1 MATRSKTKTQ
11 ARQASA
17 DKRPKAI
24 AKYVRISPR
33 KVKIVIDLIR
43 GKNVD
48 EAAAILTYTPK
59 AASPVVLK
67 VLNSAIANAVNNQEL
82 DRKELYVAEVYA
94 NPGPTLK
101 RYVARS
107 RGSASPMLKRT
118 SHISVVLDQKKAEGG
133 LSMGQKVNPHGA
145 RVGVIFG
152 WSTRWYADK
161 KDFAN
166 NLVEDFK
173 LRKMI
178 KEKYY
183 AAGISRI
190 DIERTAKDVTV
201 NIMTSKP
208 GMIIGPKGATI
219 EQLKAEV
226 TKQLGRPA
234 QINVMEIKQPD
245 ADAQLVA
252 ENIAQQLEKRISFRR
267 ALKQAQQRAMKLPG
281 VKGIKTSVSG
291 RLGGADIARTEHYHD
306 GSIPLQTLRA
316 NIDYGFAEAKTTYGR
331 LGVKVWIYK
340 GQILPKAKKAPVA
353 KEVK

>member
-107 RGSASPMLKRT
+107 RGSASPMLL
-118 SHISVVLDQKKAEGG
+118 SLIHI
-133 LSMGQKVNPHGA
+133 
-145 RVGVIFG
+145 
-152 WSTRWYADK
+152 
-161 KDFAN
+161 
-166 NLVEDFK
+166 
-173 LRKMI
+173 
-178 KEKYY
+178 
-183 AAGISRI
+183 
-190 DIERTAKDVTV
+190 
-201 NIMTSKP
+201 
-208 GMIIGPKGATI
+208 
-219 EQLKAEV
+219 
-226 TKQLGRPA
+226 
-234 QINVMEIKQPD
+234 
-245 ADAQLVA
+245 
-252 ENIAQQLEKRISFRR
+252 
-267 ALKQAQQRAMKLPG
+267 
-281 VKGIKTSVSG
+281 
-291 RLGGADIARTEHYHD
+291 
-306 GSIPLQTLRA
+306 
-316 NIDYGFAEAKTTYGR
+316 
-331 LGVKVWIYK
+331 
-340 GQILPKAKKAPVA
+340 
-353 KEVK
+353 